1 MNKELLEYR
10 QSTFNKLFTDN
21 HQPEKRKVTG
31 AIKRCRR
38 SRRNGRRYRC
48 YEHWCKECSKYKTDQ
63 VISETLSFVQDELE
77 TPAFATVLV
86 KFIKSPSNSA
96 CKREMNKAIKSIK
109 DVGIAGVWFPE
120 IAFKADKTKQID
132 DTVLG
137 LSDKR
142 RYLVHLHGII
152 SLKDKATLKA
162 MFPIP
167 EQVHVTQIGI
177 GSYSVMSLEKNIENV
192 VRYSTKKDWKS
203 GDIAVIEENVNGFGV
218 RRT

>member
-1 MNKELLEYR
+1 MNKELLKYR
-10 QSTFNKLFTDN
+10 QSTFNKLFIDN
-21 HQPEKRKVTG
+21 HSTEKGKVTE

-38 SRRNGRRYRC
+38 SRRNRNRYRC
-48 YEHWCKECSKYKTDQ
+48 YEHWCKECSKYKTAQ

-77 TPAFATVLV
+77 TPAFATLLV

-109 DVGIAGVWFPE
+109 VAGITGFWFPE
-120 IAFKADKTKQID
+120 IAFKADKPKQID
-132 DTVLG
+132 EAVLG
-137 LSDKR
+137 LSDKK
-142 RYLVHLHGII
+142 RYLVHLHGIM
-152 SLKDKATLKA
+152 SLEDKATLKA

-177 GSYSVMSLEKNIENV
+177 EKYSVMSLEENIENV
-192 VRYSTKKDWKS
+192 VRYSTKKDWKAN
-203 GDIAVIEENVNGFGV
+203 DIAVIEANGNGFGV

>member
-1 MNKELLEYR
+1 MNKGLLKYK
-10 QSTFNKLFTDN
+10 QSTFDKFFTDN
-21 HQPEKRKVTG
+21 HQTEKRKVTG

-38 SRRNGRRYRC
+38 SRRNGRCYRC
-48 YEHWCKECSKYKTDQ
+48 YEHWCKECSKYQTDQ

-120 IAFKADKTKQID
+120 IAFKADKPKQID
-132 DTVLG
+132 DAVLG

-167 EQVHVTQIGI
+167 EQTHVTQIGI
-177 GSYSVMSLEKNIENV
+177 GKYAVMSLEKNIENV